1 MKHDNANEV
10 QFYQL
15 VDTQKEYF
23 VTEAYKSMRTNIMFT
38 LANKENRTMVFTSS
52 VPGEGKSSVCSN
64 FALIL
69 SQTGAKVVIIDADMR
84 KPTVHKIMN
93 SYNKQGLSNVLGEF
107 QSLAQSINKTDY
119 PNLFYISAGTV
130 PPNPTELLNS
140 PKMEKVL
147 EELQQQFDYILIDS
161 PPINLVTDAL
171 VLARYAAGIVFVV
184 RQDYSDHDEIEK
196 ALQSIEFIE
205 ANLLGMV
212 LFDAKMHG
220 HYDSKYK
227 YSKYKY
233 GKYGKYGKYAKYST
247 YYGATEVSSEGK
259 EESVVNIKG

>member
-1 MKHDNANEV
+1 MKHNNTSNV
-10 QFYQL
+10 QYYQL
-15 VDTQKEYF
+15 IDTQKEYF

-38 LANKENRTMVFTSS
+38 LANKENRIMVFTSS

-69 SQTGAKVVIIDADMR
+69 SQTGSKVLIIDADMR
-84 KPTVHKIMN
+84 KPTIHKIMN
-93 SYNKQGLSNVLGEF
+93 SNNKQGLSNVLGEF
-107 QSLAQSINKTDY
+107 QVLEKSINATDH

-140 PKMEKVL
+140 PKMKNVL
-147 EELQQQFDYILIDS
+147 EELQKQFDYILIDS

-171 VLARYAAGIVFVV
+171 VLAGYAAGIVFVV

-212 LFDAKMHG
+212 LFDAKMQG
-220 HYDSKYK
+220 HFDSKYK

-233 GKYGKYGKYAKYST
+233 GKYAKYTKYST
-247 YYGATEVSSEGK
+247 YYEAAQKNIEEQ
-259 EESVVNIKG
+259 EESAVNING

>member
-1 MKHDNANEV
+1 MKQNNIGDIR
-10 QFYQL
+10 FYQF

-52 VPGEGKSSVCSN
+52 VPGEGKSSVCAN

-69 SQTGAKVVIIDADMR
+69 AQTGARVLIIDADMR
-84 KPTVHKIMN
+84 KPTIHKIMN
-93 SYNKQGLSNVLGEF
+93 RPNKQGLSNVLGEF
-107 QSLAQSINKTDY
+107 YALAQSINDTEY
-119 PNLFYISAGTV
+119 PKLFYISAGTN

-140 PKMEKVL
+140 TKMEKML
-147 EELQQQFDYILIDS
+147 DELQKEFDYILIDS

-171 VLARYAAGIVFVV
+171 LLARYAAGIVFVV
-184 RQDYSDHDEIEK
+184 RQDYSAHDEIEK

-233 GKYGKYGKYAKYST
+233 GKYGKYRYAS
-247 YYGATEVSSEGK
+247 YYGATEVSSVEE
-259 EESVVNIKG
+259 EESVANVQG